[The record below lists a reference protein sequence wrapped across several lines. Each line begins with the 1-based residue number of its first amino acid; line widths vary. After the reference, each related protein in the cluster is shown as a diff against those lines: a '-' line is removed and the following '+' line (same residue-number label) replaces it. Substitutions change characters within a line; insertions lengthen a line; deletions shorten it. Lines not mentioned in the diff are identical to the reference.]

1 MNIPRTFLERCE
13 RFMTP
18 EQVRALVEGISARR
32 VTGFRMNRLLSGDA
46 TERDVMER
54 LGRDTG
60 LDITLAPWDDRA
72 AWVSATSRARLLESP
87 ERAAGHVYIQSLA
100 SQLPVRILDPQPGE
114 RILDLAA
121 APGSKTLQ
129 IAACVGAGGGDT
141 SAEAGQVGE
150 VAAVEIVK
158 KRMYKLRDN
167 LAQHGAR
174 DLVRIYLQ
182 DGTRVWRY
190 RPDYFDR
197 VLVDA
202 PCSSEGRFQA
212 HDPDTMAYWS
222 PGKVKEM
229 VRKQRRLLYSAC
241 RAVRPGGTIVYST
254 CAVSVEENELA
265 IHTLLEQSGGQ
276 LTVDP
281 ILPPGTP
288 GASGFDAQRVP
299 SRMAPVL
306 HYRGQ
311 DLNPAIAGALRIV
324 PSRLMEGFFVC
335 RLRREM

>member
-1 MNIPRTFLERCE
+1 MS
-13 RFMTP
+13 P
-18 EQVRALVEGISARR
+18 EQVRALIEGISTRR

-46 TERDVMER
+46 TERDFMER

-60 LDITLAPWDDRA
+60 LDISVAPWDDHA
-72 AWVSATSRARLLESP
+72 AWVDAASRRALLASAARQ
-87 ERAAGHVYIQSLA
+87 AGQVYVQSLA

-129 IAACVGAGGGDT
+129 IAACVGKRGGDGR
-141 SAEAGQVGE
+141 SEAGESGEKAGE
-150 VAAVEIVK
+150 VAAVEIAK

-276 LTVDP
+276 LTVEP

-288 GASGFDAQRVP
+288 GTSGTSGFDAQRVP

-335 RLRREM
+335 RLRREL